1 MQACTHTHTTPS
13 HFLPSFLCTVS
24 QFCSR
29 HAFIVIASGLSYKC
43 SIIHCSSKKKKF
55 TIWKDKVKE
64 KRIRENKREETPR
77 KDCGSTK
84 EKLASPFQFFW
95 RSLWFVEQKKK
106 NLFWFHFTGGPINL
120 LTTTHEH
127 TRMQKSSNKQPHTH
141 TNTRTHFTYKHFPTY
156 TQ

>member
-43 SIIHCSSKKKKF
+43 SIIKEKKF

-77 KDCGSTK
+77 KDCGSMK

-95 RSLWFVEQKKK
+95 RSLWFVEQKK
-106 NLFWFHFTGGPINL
+106 NLFWFHFIGGPINL